1 MKKLILL
8 VPLLLT
14 ACSVNPA
21 QVAADAAFCSSAES
35 ILQNVQQAYEE
46 QIVDSE
52 FINSTTEFLSSITEP
67 LSDSLGDDIDQL
79 SSELSSSAPVS
90 ESQDAIDD
98 LLVSIRERCAE
109 VGVEF

>member
-14 ACSVNPA
+14 SCSVNPV

-35 ILQNVQQAYEE
+35 VLKNVKQAYEE

-52 FINSTTEFLSSITEP
+52 FINSTTEFLSSISEP

-90 ESQDAIDD
+90 ESQEAIDD